1 MSVSFLRLG
10 WFYLLYPL
18 ILSLFSLADTY
29 IRNVSMLDIVP
40 KISCKLSSYILII
53 YLFFLHSV
61 SVISITLSY
70 SSLICPSISFNL
82 LWIPSSVFFI

>member
-1 MSVSFLRLG
+1 MSVSFPRLG
-10 WFYLLYPL
+10 RFYLLYPL
-18 ILSLFSLADTY
+18 ILSLFSLGDT
-29 IRNVSMLDIVP
+29 ILGMLVCLILSP
-40 KISCKLSSYILII
+40 KSPVNCPH
-53 YLFFLHSV
+53 LFLLVIFFIHSV